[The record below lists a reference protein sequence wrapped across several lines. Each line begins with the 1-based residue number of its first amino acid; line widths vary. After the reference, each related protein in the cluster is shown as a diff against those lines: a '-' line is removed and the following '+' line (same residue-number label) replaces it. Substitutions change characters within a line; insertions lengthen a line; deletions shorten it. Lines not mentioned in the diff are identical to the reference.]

1 MMINIREVE
10 ESSSSSC
17 GGGGGGGGREMVRIR
32 TKRALVGAGAR
43 ILFYPTLFYNVFRN
57 KMQPHFRWW
66 DQVDQFLLLGAV
78 PFPKDVPQ
86 LQQLGVRG
94 VITLNEPYETLV
106 SSSLYQ
112 EHGIDHLV
120 IPTRDY
126 LFAPSSVDICRAV
139 DFIHRNTTCGRTT
152 YVHCKAGRGRS
163 TTIVL
168 CYLVE
173 YKNMTP
179 AAALEYVRSRRPRVQ
194 LAPSQW
200 RAVQEYSMRKLEYP
214 AIQSPPPTNFPAADA
229 VLLTE
234 ADLEGYGSAEDTIKR
249 RGISSGGVAR
259 AASARLSPVSSFIG
273 DEVLITDADLEGYCS
288 DEEMYKHL
296 TVSSYGIRSRPVIA
310 RLSCLFTS
318 LKLSSSCPP
327 VAGRIAE
334 IGAC

>member
-1 MMINIREVE
+1 MRIAELGREDNGIE
-10 ESSSSSC
+10 ESK
-17 GGGGGGGGREMVRIR
+17 GREIVRVR

-43 ILFYPTLFYNVFRN
+43 ILFYPTLLYNVCRN
-57 KMQPHFRWW
+57 KIQAEFRWW

-78 PFPKDVPQ
+78 PFPNDVPR

-106 SSSLYQ
+106 PSSLYR

-139 DFIHRNTTCGRTT
+139 DFIHRNAACGRTT

-179 AAALEYVRSRRPRVQ
+179 DIALEYVRAIRPRVL

-200 RAVQEYSMRKLEYP
+200 QAVQEYSKRKCEFP
-214 AIQSPPPTNFPAADA
+214 AIQSPPPTNYPAADA
-229 VLLTE
+229 VMVTE
-234 ADLEGYGSAEDTIKR
+234 ADLEGYITSERHRKTPSVSAR
-249 RGISSGGVAR
+249 RVSRSK
-259 AASARLSPVSSFIG
+259 SARLSPINSLTG
-273 DEVLITDADLEGYCS
+273 DEVLITDADLEGYGS
-288 DEEMYKHL
+288 DDEACKAL
-296 TVSSYGIRSRPVIA
+296 TVSSYRIIRSKPMIS

-318 LKLSSSCPP
+318 LKLSCSCPP
-327 VAGRIAE
+327 VSSRQLPEFVLAS
-334 IGAC
+334 